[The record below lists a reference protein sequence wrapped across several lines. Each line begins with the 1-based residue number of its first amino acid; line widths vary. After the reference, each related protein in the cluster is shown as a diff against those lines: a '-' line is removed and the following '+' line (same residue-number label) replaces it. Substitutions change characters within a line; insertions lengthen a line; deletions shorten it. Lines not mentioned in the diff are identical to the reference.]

1 MIFQYVVLGYADLA
15 TDILVL
21 VELMTINIPI
31 AVLNLFFFLH
41 GIILGYWNSDRTPK
55 DLLLNVSQLSILVDG
70 IETLNQGKQT
80 PGLVLDKK
88 MDAIVR
94 SMPSVILRLF
104 SFLKDLDD
112 LLQTNS
118 SYPFSMIVQM
128 FCNAKRREL
137 IEIFN
142 EGAPQEKNKFI
153 QIMSRID
160 PANASAYR
168 AVR

>member
-112 LLQTNS
+112 
-118 SYPFSMIVQM
+118 
-128 FCNAKRREL
+128 
-137 IEIFN
+137 
-142 EGAPQEKNKFI
+142 
-153 QIMSRID
+153 
-160 PANASAYR
+160 
-168 AVR
+168 